1 MLRQSLLLLILCLS
15 QTAFAADLA
24 REQRIA
30 DQIVD
35 AILDGEPVWL
45 EADGHRFLSIH
56 TETDAQETRGGI
68 ILLHGMGANPDWQ
81 DVIQPL
87 RTLLPEHAWETL
99 SIQLPVAA
107 SEASSREYL
116 PLIPQAYPRIR
127 AAIDFFKQRQN
138 TNLVMIGHS
147 LGARMGLEFLATE
160 KPQAVRAYIAIGLPT
175 PARKEGNPVLEAIGK
190 VSIPMLDLYG
200 SRDLESVVATA
211 KQRQIAANKAA
222 HPNYRQSRITGADHF
237 FHGME
242 SLLQQRVSNWIRRVA
257 AGMEIE
263 GETAIPPASTP

>member
-1 MLRQSLLLLILCLS
+1 MLFLS

-56 TETDAQETRGGI
+56 TETDAQETRGGV

-87 RTLLPEHAWETL
+87 RTYLPEHAWDTL

-107 SEASSREYL
+107 SDAPFREYL
-116 PLIPQAYPRIR
+116 PLIPQAYPRIH
-127 AAIDFFKQRQN
+127 A
-138 TNLVMIGHS
+138 
-147 LGARMGLEFLATE
+147 
-160 KPQAVRAYIAIGLPT
+160 AIGLPT
-175 PARKEGNPVLEAIGK
+175 PARKEGNPVLEAIEK

-211 KQRQIAANKAA
+211 KQRRIAANKAA

-242 SLLQQRVSNWIRRVA
+242 SLLQQRVSNWTRRVA
-257 AGMEIE
+257 AGMETE

>member
-1 MLRQSLLLLILCLS
+1 MLRQSLLLLMLFLS

-56 TETDAQETRGGI
+56 TETDAQETRGGV

-87 RTLLPEHAWETL
+87 RTYLPEHAWDTL

-107 SEASSREYL
+107 SDAPFREYL
-116 PLIPQAYPRIR
+116 PLIPQAYPRIH
-127 AAIDFFKQRQN
+127 A
-138 TNLVMIGHS
+138 
-147 LGARMGLEFLATE
+147 
-160 KPQAVRAYIAIGLPT
+160 AIGLPT
-175 PARKEGNPVLEAIGK
+175 PARKEGNPVLEAIEK

-211 KQRQIAANKAA
+211 KQRRIAANKAA

-242 SLLQQRVSNWIRRVA
+242 SLLQQRVSNWTRRVA
-257 AGMEIE
+257 AGMETE